1 MAQPSAPQNPTGEPT
16 APVVDTP
23 PQADDQT
30 RNQNADAAA
39 PKVKTE
45 KELERERRKAEK
57 AKKFAEKKAKAAAKP
72 APAPKAEK
80 KEKKVEKEKTTDA
93 YDPKVIETGRYEWWE
108 ERGLFKPEF
117 GSDNKVKPEGYFVI
131 PIPPPNVT
139 GSLHMGHALTNALQ
153 DTMIRWQ
160 RMKGKTTLW
169 LPGMD
174 HAGISTQSVVEKM
187 LWKKEKK
194 TRHDLGREVFTD
206 RVWEWKH
213 EYHAN
218 IKNALRRVG
227 GSFDW
232 SREAFTMDP
241 NLSAA
246 VTETFVRLHE
256 EGIIYRANRLVNW
269 CVALNTSLSNLE
281 VENKE
286 VEGRTLLDVPGY
298 EKKVEF
304 GVLTHFCYEIDGT
317 KERIEI
323 ATTRPETMIGDT
335 GIAVHPEDK
344 RYQQLIG
351 KFAKHPFVDR
361 LLPIVADTDVDPE
374 FGTGAVKITP
384 AHDFNDF
391 NRGKAHNLEFISVMN
406 DDGTFNKNGG
416 IFAGMKRFDARY
428 KVIELLKEKGLYV
441 KWEHN
446 PMKIPR
452 CAKSNDVIEPILKP
466 QWWMKMESLA
476 KPAIEAVEKGDIVI
490 KPESAEKNYFRWM
503 RNINDWC
510 LSRQLWW
517 GHQAPAYFVK
527 IEGEE
532 NDDSDGN
539 LWVSGRTEEEARKK
553 AEVKF
558 PGKKFDL
565 VRDPDVLDTW
575 FSSGLWPFSTLGWPN
590 KTHDLENLYPTSVLE
605 TGWDILFFWVARMIM
620 LGIKLTG
627 QVPFREVYCHSL
639 IRDSEG
645 RKMSKSL
652 GNVIDPIDVMEGIQL
667 QTLHD
672 KLLLG
677 NLAEKEVATATK
689 YQKKA
694 FPKGIPECG
703 ADALR
708 FALVSYTT
716 GGGDIAFD
724 IQVIHGYRRF
734 CNKIYQATKYV
745 LGKLGD
751 DFKPQPAVSKTGR
764 ESLSERWILHK
775 FNSAAKEINEALEQR
790 EFNVV
795 ATTVYQ
801 YWYAQLCD
809 VFIENSKFLL
819 APEVPAEVQESA
831 KQTLYTALEG
841 ALALIHPIMPFVT
854 EELWQRLPRR
864 PNDNTISIMKARYP
878 EYKAEFNDPEAEAAY
893 ELILKTSGAIRS
905 ILSQYEV
912 KTKGDIIIQTYDAT
926 SHKTL
931 SDELTSVKSLGGKF
945 LGDLS
950 IQGPETTTRPSGC
963 VVSAVGSEAAV
974 FLRVSKEVAL
984 EQEEKAKA
992 SLEKARAVVT
1002 RQTNL
1007 MSSAAWKEK
1016 AKPEVREMEEKK
1028 LKDAESETA
1037 RLEEQIREFEKLR
1050 ILWEADCIV
1059 EMDVLRIKPKNPRTA
1074 RILKAKEPQLIEGAK
1089 RTLLLH
1095 GSKCPTPLHT
1105 VLKTLHSLTRP
1116 NSLLFHKKNENIRPF
1131 ESAESLE
1138 FLADKNDCGMVVF
1151 GSSNKKRPNCVTMA
1165 RVFNAKLLDMC
1176 ELLLLPSP
1184 DGDQIPSMNNLTMN
1198 VGMGLRPLLL
1208 FSGTPWDDPT
1218 SSVHVMLK
1226 SMFMDMFKGETTDK
1240 IDVEGLQYALMVA
1253 AEEPTEGLSPVIH
1266 LRWYKIK
1273 TKRSGHKLPRV
1284 ELEEIGPK
1292 FDFKVGR
1299 IQEAPRDVMKEA
1311 MKQGKRPNEEIKMKK
1326 NIGMDSIGDK
1336 IGRVHLTKQD
1346 LGGLQTRKM
1355 KGLKRRAGM
1364 ESDEEDA
1371 DMMDVDEVSE
1381 DEGRKRAKTA

>member
-1 MAQPSAPQNPTGEPT
+1 MAQPSAPQNPTGEPK
-16 APVVDTP
+16 APVDVP
-23 PQADDQT
+23 PQADDQL
-30 RNQNADAAA
+30 RNQDANAAA
-39 PKVKTE
+39 QPAEGQKVKSE

-57 AKKFAEKKAKAAAKP
+57 AKKFAEKQAKAAAAKT
-72 APAPKAEK
+72 AAPKAEK
-80 KEKKVEKEKTTDA
+80 KPKVEKEKTTDA
-93 YDPKVIETGRYEWWE
+93 YDPKVIEAGRYEWWE
-108 ERGLFKPEF
+108 ERGLFQPEF

-139 GSLHMGHALTNALQ
+139 GALHMGHALTNALQ

-187 LWKKEKK
+187 LWKLEKK
-194 TRHDLGREVFTD
+194 TRHDLGREAFLE
-206 RVWEWKH
+206 RVWDWKK

-232 SREAFTMDP
+232 TREAFTMDP

-298 EKKVEF
+298 DKKIEF
-304 GVLTHFCYEIDGT
+304 GVLTHFCYEVDVDGKT
-317 KERIEI
+317 ERIEI
-323 ATTRPETMIGDT
+323 ATTRPETMIGDS
-335 GIAVHPEDK
+335 GIAVHPDDK
-344 RYQQLIG
+344 RYAHLVG
-351 KFAKHPFVDR
+351 KKARHPFVDR
-361 LLPIVADTDVDPE
+361 LMPIVADKDVDPE

-391 NRGKAHNLEFISVMN
+391 NRGKAHNLEFISVLN
-406 DDGTFNKNGG
+406 DDGTFNSKGG
-416 IFAGMKRFDARY
+416 PFAGMKRFDARY
-428 KVIELLKEKGLYV
+428 KVIEMLKEKGLYV
-441 KWEHN
+441 KWENN

-476 KPAIEAVEKGDIVI
+476 KPALEAVEKGEIVI
-490 KPESAEKNYFRWM
+490 KPESAEKSYYRWM
-503 RNINDWC
+503 TNINDWC

-517 GHQAPAYFVK
+517 GHQAPAYFIK

-532 NDDSDGN
+532 NDDSDGER
-539 LWVSGRTEEEARKK
+539 WVTGRTEEAAREK
-553 AEVKF
+553 AEAKF

-620 LGIKLTG
+620 LGIKMTG

-652 GNVIDPIDVMEGIQL
+652 GNVVDPLDVMEGIQL
-667 QTLHD
+667 QELHA
-672 KLLLG
+672 KLLTG
-677 NLAEKEVATATK
+677 NLAEKEVATATR

-734 CNKIYQATKYV
+734 CNKIYQATKFV

-751 DFKPQPAVSKTGR
+751 NFKPKAAPTKTGK

-775 FNSAAKEINEALEQR
+775 FNQAAKEMNETLEQR
-790 EFNVV
+790 EFSQS
-795 ATTVYQ
+795 AQIVYQ
-801 YWYAQLCD
+801 YWYSQLCD

-819 APEVPAEVQESA
+819 ADDVPAEVQESA

-841 ALALIHPIMPFVT
+841 ALTLIHPMMPFVT
-854 EELWQRLPRR
+854 EHLWQRLPRR
-864 PNDNTISIMKARYP
+864 EGDATISIMKAKYP
-878 EYKAEFNDPEAEAAY
+878 EYTPEFDDVEAETAY
-893 ELILKTSGAIRS
+893 ELILNTSKAVRS
-905 ILSQYEV
+905 IMAQYEI
-912 KTKGDIIIQTYDAT
+912 KTKADVVIQTYDAT
-926 SHKTL
+926 SHKTIA
-931 SDELTSVKSLGGKF
+931 DELTSIKSLGGKN
-945 LGDLS
+945 LGELS
-950 IQGPETTTRPSGC
+950 VLGPENTVPPSGC
-963 VVSAVGSEAAV
+963 VVAPVSSQAAV
-974 FLRVSKEVAL
+974 YLRVSKEVAL
-984 EQEEKAKA
+984 EQEHKAKA
-992 SLEKARAVVT
+992 SLEKAREVVG
-1002 RQTNL
+1002 RQQKL
-1007 MSSAAWKEK
+1007 ISGAGWEK
-1016 AKPEVREMEEKK
+1016 AKPEVREAEQKK
-1028 LKDAESETA
+1028 LRDAESEAA

-1050 ILWEADCIV
+1050 
-1059 EMDVLRIKPKNPRTA
+1059 
-1074 RILKAKEPQLIEGAK
+1074 
-1089 RTLLLH
+1089 
-1095 GSKCPTPLHT
+1095 
-1105 VLKTLHSLTRP
+1105 
-1116 NSLLFHKKNENIRPF
+1116 
-1131 ESAESLE
+1131 LE
-1138 FLADKNDCGMVVF
+1138 
-1151 GSSNKKRPNCVTMA
+1151 
-1165 RVFNAKLLDMC
+1165 
-1176 ELLLLPSP
+1176 
-1184 DGDQIPSMNNLTMN
+1184 
-1198 VGMGLRPLLL
+1198 
-1208 FSGTPWDDPT
+1208 
-1218 SSVHVMLK
+1218 
-1226 SMFMDMFKGETTDK
+1226 
-1240 IDVEGLQYALMVA
+1240 
-1253 AEEPTEGLSPVIH
+1253 
-1266 LRWYKIK
+1266 
-1273 TKRSGHKLPRV
+1273 
-1284 ELEEIGPK
+1284 
-1292 FDFKVGR
+1292 
-1299 IQEAPRDVMKEA
+1299 
-1311 MKQGKRPNEEIKMKK
+1311 
-1326 NIGMDSIGDK
+1326 
-1336 IGRVHLTKQD
+1336 
-1346 LGGLQTRKM
+1346 
-1355 KGLKRRAGM
+1355 
-1364 ESDEEDA
+1364 
-1371 DMMDVDEVSE
+1371 
-1381 DEGRKRAKTA
+1381 